1 MVSLPLQGSCDH
13 EAGSVPGRSSEAGGP
28 EAGVCLLWWVFPPLV
43 RLSQISGPLVLLA
56 PWRKLRHLL
65 WPGLHVHLCAGEE
78 GV

>member
-1 MVSLPLQGSCDH
+1 MLNRLSHPGAPLNTC
-13 EAGSVPGRSSEAGGP
+13 EERSSESGGP